1 MPVKTPTAADPEYLR
16 ATGQGLREDVALL
29 AADAP
34 PPAPAAPALSAAEKA
49 ARLRDLG
56 AAAYLYGAGSPVLG
70 EAMDVEAWK
79 AVLDDFLKEMGLGGA
94 AGPVARM
101 MAEQLLLAHHAVGR
115 LHVRA
120 ATRTAPA
127 EVAAYHAAAA
137 RLMTEFRRTSAA
149 LQAYR
154 AGPGRRA
161 APAAR
166 AKRHTPSGGRPPR
179 RAKKA
184 RRGKVASNGN
194 GVRGHVR
201 GRKHAIA

>member
-1 MPVKTPTAADPEYLR
+1 MPARPPTAADPEYLR
-16 ATGQGLREDVALL
+16 ATAQALREDVALL
-29 AADAP
+29 AAHEP

-56 AAAYLYGAGSPVLG
+56 AAAYLYGSGSPVLG

-79 AVLDDFLKEMGLGGA
+79 IVLDDFLKEMGLSAA

-120 ATRTAPA
+120 ATRTSAA

-149 LQAYR
+149 LRAYG
-154 AGPGRRA
+154 AGAARRA
-161 APAAR
+161 APAPR
-166 AKRHTPSGGRPPR
+166 AKRHTPSGARPAR

-184 RRGKVASNGN
+184 QRGKVASNGN